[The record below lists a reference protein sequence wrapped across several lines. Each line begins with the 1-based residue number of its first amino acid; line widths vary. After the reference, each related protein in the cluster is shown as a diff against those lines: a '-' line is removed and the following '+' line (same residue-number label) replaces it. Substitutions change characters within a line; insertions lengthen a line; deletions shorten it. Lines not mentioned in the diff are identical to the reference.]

1 MTLGRFSVRKSD
13 RGRFQ
18 CHLVKS
24 FKTLAV
30 PFTGACLPSSY
41 TEVYALEYIRALLAG
56 TSIFSII
63 HAYIN
68 IFDFGTASFTTLT
81 LPNISAK
88 HMRFALKN
96 EVNKQAGASGF

>member
-1 MTLGRFSVRKSD
+1 MSGGCHGTVLPAGDLPGEPS
-13 RGRFQ
+13 Q

-41 TEVYALEYIRALLAG
+41 TEVYALEYIRAFLAG

-63 HAYIN
+63 HAYIPE
-68 IFDFGTASFTTLT
+68 F
-81 LPNISAK
+81 P
-88 HMRFALKN
+88 
-96 EVNKQAGASGF
+96 EP